1 MTSKRINE
9 IRLNN
14 LLNFKFEKSLQTILG
29 EYCPQLNEEQIKTLM
44 SLKNTEGEDINIMND
59 RDFIYEMIGLI
70 NDIGYN
76 KVLALVKNNQSHMN
90 DKLFFDLDIY
100 NEEREKYYDD
110 IKKLREKI
118 QLTNGKRCTKCGN
131 KNTLTNERQ
140 MRSGDEGA
148 TVINFCVDCQI
159 QF

>member
-14 LLNFKFEKSLQTILG
+14 LLNIKFEKSLQSILK
-29 EYCPQLNEEQIKTLM
+29 EYCPQLDNEQIKTIM
-44 SLKNTEGEDINIMND
+44 SFKNSNDEDISIIND
-59 RDFIYEMIGLI
+59 RDFIYELIGLI
-70 NDIGYN
+70 NDVGYSKVITLLKN
-76 KVLALVKNNQSHMN
+76 KQTITDSKM
-90 DKLFFDLDIY
+90 FFDLDIY
-100 NEEREKYYDD
+100 NEEREKYFDD

>member
-14 LLNFKFEKSLQTILG
+14 LLNLKFEKSLQVILS
-29 EYCPQLNEEQIKTLM
+29 EYCPQLTEEQIKVLT
-44 SLKNTEGEDINIMND
+44 SFKNANDEDINIMND

-70 NDIGYN
+70 NDIGYS
-76 KVLALVKNNQSHMN
+76 KVISLFKSKKTITS
-90 DKLFFDLDIY
+90 DKMFFELDIY
-100 NEEREKYYDD
+100 NDEREKYFDD
-110 IKKLREKI
+110 IKKLRQKI

-131 KNTLTNERQ
+131 KNTLTSERQ

>member
-9 IRLNN
+9 IRLNS
-14 LLNFKFEKSLQTILG
+14 LLNHTVEKSLENVLS
-29 EYCPQLNEEQIKTLM
+29 EYCPQLSSEQIKVLM
-44 SLKNTEGEDINIMND
+44 SFKNSNNEDINIMND
-59 RDFIYEMIGLI
+59 KDLIYEMIGLI

-76 KVLALVKNNQSHMN
+76 KVLTLFKNKHKVSN
-90 DKLFFDLDIY
+90 DKMFFDLDIY
-100 NEEREKYYDD
+100 NDEREKYLED

-131 KNTLTNERQ
+131 NNTLTNERQ

-148 TVINFCVDCQI
+148 TIINFCVDCQI